1 MYSAATRGS
10 DCELVAGSQAVEPVR
25 RRQKGQ
31 ATVEGGRVE
40 KDRRFMFPSSIAV
53 MRH

>member
-1 MYSAATRGS
+1 MYSAATHDSGG
-10 DCELVAGSQAVEPVR
+10 ELVAGLQAVEPVR

-31 ATVEGGRVE
+31 ATSEGGRVE